1 MGVRSALAR
10 LAAGAPTPAF
20 VVAGAGGRWA
30 AEQLWLEPRIA
41 PTLSPRAADA
51 LVVVGY
57 LSEGLLPAVMLAHDQ
72 VAPPRL
78 AFQWLPD
85 GAPDD
90 PLAAMVPGVRVVEGG
105 SLVEVVRDA
114 HAGLLAGRGDGHE
127 DAWPDVEPAPW
138 RGVGPYGQGGKGMT
152 GGVPYGRPLTGRADD
167 RDGLK
172 LDRLD
177 VRVGPVFPPFPSG
190 LELVVGLQGDVAQ
203 DVSVADNP
211 FEGTA
216 VADEVFRRALRQ
228 AVPIAELEVAR
239 ARSHLRWLGGALRVA
254 GLHALGRRAL
264 SLGVRAAPGDADR
277 VARLRRSLARGRGL
291 RWLAGA
297 VGVLREDLG
306 GPVGRAAGHP
316 RDARSEV
323 DEYRALGF
331 EPVTHEGG
339 DALARW
345 RQRVAEAEQALRLA
359 RVAGD
364 ATVGPLDVVEG
375 PRGPLGTGP
384 LLLDLLPDLL
394 VGMEWGDLVTTVV
407 SLDLDLEEA
416 AVRAGVPA

>member
-1 MGVRSALAR
+1 MGLRSALAR

-72 VAPPRL
+72 IPPPRL

-138 RGVGPYGQGGKGMT
+138 RGIGPYGQGGKGMT

-177 VRVGPVFPPFPSG
+177 VRVGPLFPAFPPG
-190 LELVVGLQGDVAQ
+190 LELIVGLQGDVAEE
-203 DVSVADNP
+203 VSVGENP
-211 FEGTA
+211 FEGA
-216 VADEVFRRALRQ
+216 LEDDVFRRALRE

-239 ARSHLRWLGGALRVA
+239 ARSHLRWLAGALRVA
-254 GLHALGRRAL
+254 GLPSLGQRVL
-264 SLGVRAAPGDADR
+264 SLAVRAKPEDADW
-277 VARLRRSLARGRGL
+277 VSRLGRSLARGRGL

-306 GPVGRAAGHP
+306 GP
-316 RDARSEV
+316 
-323 DEYRALGF
+323 
-331 EPVTHEGG
+331 
-339 DALARW
+339 
-345 RQRVAEAEQALRLA
+345 
-359 RVAGD
+359 
-364 ATVGPLDVVEG
+364 
-375 PRGPLGTGP
+375 
-384 LLLDLLPDLL
+384 
-394 VGMEWGDLVTTVV
+394 
-407 SLDLDLEEA
+407 
-416 AVRAGVPA
+416 

>member
-1 MGVRSALAR
+1 VGVRSALAT

-20 VVAGAGGRWA
+20 VLAGAGGRWA

-41 PTLSPRAADA
+41 PALSPRAADA

-57 LSEGLLPAVMLAHDQ
+57 LTEALLPAVILAHDQ
-72 VAPPRL
+72 IPPPRL

-90 PLAAMVPGVRVVEGG
+90 PLAGMVPGVRVVEGG

-114 HAGLLAGRGDGHE
+114 HAGLLAGRGDGHG

-138 RGVGPYGQGGKGMT
+138 RGIGPYGQGGKGMT

-177 VRVGPVFPPFPSG
+177 VRVGPVFPAFPPG
-190 LELVVGLQGDVAQ
+190 LELIVGLQGDVAQ
-203 DVSVADNP
+203 EVAVGENP
-211 FEGTA
+211 FEGGPA
-216 VADEVFRRALRQ
+216 SGGVFALALRK

-239 ARSHLRWLGGALRVA
+239 ARSHLRWLAGALRVA
-254 GLHALGRRAL
+254 GLPSLGRRVLAL
-264 SLGVRAAPGDADR
+264 AARAGPGDLDR
-277 VARLRRSLARGRGL
+277 VARLRRSLERGRGL
-291 RWLAGA
+291 AWLAGG
-297 VGVLREDLG
+297 VGSAREDVG
-306 GPVGRAAGHP
+306 GPVGRAAGHAS
-316 RDARSEV
+316 DARAGLA
-323 DEYRALGF
+323 EYRALGF
-331 EPVTHEGG
+331 EPLVHEGG

-345 RQRVAEAEQALRLA
+345 RQRVAEAEQSLRLA
-359 RVAGD
+359 GAAGD

-375 PRGPLGTGP
+375 PRGPLGPAP
-384 LLLDLLPDLL
+384 LLELLPGL
-394 VGMEWGDLVTTVV
+394 VAGMEWGDLVTTVV

-416 AVRAGVPA
+416 AARAGVPA